1 MESVTWNFST
11 WILCCLL
18 RGCVTELFLW
28 LTGFQN
34 KKTRLEFLFPKK
46 CPSIL
51 GVALGNALGAASLC
65 LSCDEERL
73 LGGWI
78 LHVE

>member
-1 MESVTWNFST
+1 MLHGTFLPGYYVVCCVDVSQNFFFGSQVFRT
-11 WILCCLL
+11 
-18 RGCVTELFLW
+18 RR
-28 LTGFQN
+28 
-34 KKTRLEFLFPKK
+34 TRLEFLFPKK

-51 GVALGNALGAASLC
+51 GVALRNALGAASLC

-73 LGGWI
+73 LRGWI

>member
-1 MESVTWNFST
+1 MGVSQNFFFGSQVFRT
-11 WILCCLL
+11 
-18 RGCVTELFLW
+18 R
-28 LTGFQN
+28 
-34 KKTRLEFLFPKK
+34 TRLEFLFPKK